1 MYPHSR
7 IEKAHF
13 LVYSNEVAPFGENS
27 DYYCDSARRAGF
39 DSATHYTESML
50 RRTPFWEENRAIL
63 EQSRGAGYW
72 LWKPYIIL
80 EKLRQVGPNDI
91 VIYNDAGR
99 YKPGSFEPFPAFPHA
114 AAELTAL
121 MPKRFILGTRIEWL
135 VQGQFTKRDCMILT
149 GADTDEM
156 RYAPQMNACPALF
169 MPSEASFAFLER
181 WLALACDPRILTDQ
195 PDELGQPYP
204 EFEDHR
210 HDMAIASILLH
221 QMKGH
226 YFDLSETGCLAEAD
240 ALRRRNRHVPR
251 LQTHVG
257 YVSLIVQEALRD
269 DYFAD
274 PAPDLAEAMRLVRN
288 IDPAEPIPQQP
299 RTVTP
304 KVLLE
309 ELGQWSGDA
318 LAQVTAEHLRAAAA
332 RNAVTAMKIH
342 ALAQVAADTG
352 PIWDDAVADFVAA
365 RRATGDAPDAV
376 ITREAG
382 TALAGALA
390 RHPQILTET
399 LALMAWGAF
408 DTDSRALFKDR
419 FKSVR
424 NPKGMAALLGFAQHL
439 AQQDLISLEA
449 EQAGRR
455 KPLVQT
461 INRAF
466 ATWPGHGPIGD
477 HA

>member
-1 MYPHSR
+1 MYPNSR

-13 LVYSNEVAPFGENS
+13 LVYSNEVQPFGANS
-27 DYYCDSARRAGF
+27 DYYCDSALRAGF

-50 RRTPFWEENRAIL
+50 RQTPFWEQNRAIL

-99 YKPGSFEPFPAFPHA
+99 YKVGSFEPFPAFPHA

-181 WLALACDPRILTDQ
+181 WLELACDPRILTDQ
-195 PDELGQPYP
+195 PDELAKPYP

-221 QMKGH
+221 QMRGH
-226 YFDLSETGCLAEAD
+226 YFDLSDTGCLAEAD

-251 LQTHVG
+251 LQTHIG
-257 YVSLIVQEALRD
+257 YLSLIAQEALRD
-269 DYFAD
+269 DFFAD
-274 PAPDLAEAMRLVRN
+274 PQPDLAETMRLIRN
-288 IDPAEPIPQQP
+288 VDPAEPVPQQP
-299 RTVTP
+299 RTVTQ

-309 ELGQWSGDA
+309 ELAQWSGEA
-318 LAQVTAEHLRAAAA
+318 LHQITPDHLRAAAA
-332 RNAVTAMKIH
+332 RNPVTAMKIH
-342 ALAQVAADTG
+342 ALSQVDADTT
-352 PIWDDAVADFVAA
+352 PIWTQGTAAFVAA
-365 RRATGDAPDAV
+365 RQADGYAAAM
-376 ITREAG
+376 TRQASA
-382 TALAGALA
+382 ALAAALDH
-390 RHPQILTET
+390 HPEIMHAV
-399 LALMAWGAF
+399 LAEMAWSAF
-408 DTDSRALFKDR
+408 DDDSRALFKAR
-419 FKSVR
+419 FKNQR
-424 NPKGMAALLGFAQHL
+424 NPRGRAAMARFADHL
-439 AQQDLISLEA
+439 AHQGLLNFQT

-455 KPLVQT
+455 KQVVQQ
-461 INRAF
+461 INQAF
-466 ATWPGHGPIGD
+466 ASWPDQITSGAD
-477 HA
+477 T